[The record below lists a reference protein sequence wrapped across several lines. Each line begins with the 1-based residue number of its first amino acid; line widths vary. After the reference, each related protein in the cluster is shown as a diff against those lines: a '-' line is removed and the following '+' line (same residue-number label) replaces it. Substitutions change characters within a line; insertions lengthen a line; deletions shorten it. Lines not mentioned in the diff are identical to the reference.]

1 MLVEPGDERIGRSLE
16 QFLGELDEPFVGEF
30 CYRPGRASELRVL
43 PGDPVAPLLRI
54 RHETGGGEEA
64 LELALAVA
72 DRVGADALAELEILL
87 VAKPEQVADRQERAL
102 DAAFRVVALDRI

>member
-1 MLVEPGDERIGRSLE
+1 MLVEPGDERIGRCLE
-16 QFLGELDEPFVGEF
+16 QLLGELDESFVGKF
-30 CYRPGRASELRVL
+30 CYRPGRARELRVL

-72 DRVGADALAELEILL
+72 DRVGANALAELEILL
-87 VAKPEQVADRQERAL
+87 LAQREQVPDRQ
-102 DAAFRVVALDRI
+102 DRGLY